1 MEAAERR
8 VDAATSLFL
17 ERVDRGSL
25 RWIEWSMHQCSASCC
40 SSSSPTVEEVARC
53 VARCEVPALR
63 AQARVQGVLEGVQ
76 EWRRR
81 CLRACEEERRGGLG
95 RRGVEACTVT
105 CCDNSVIEFD
115 KLLSKLQEDLKST
128 KYSP

>member
-8 VDAATSLFL
+8 VVAATSFFL

-40 SSSSPTVEEVARC
+40 SSSSPTLEEVARC
-53 VARCEVPALR
+53 VARCERPALR
-63 AQARVQGVLEGVQ
+63 AQTRVQGVLEGVQ
-76 EWRRR
+76 EGRRR

-95 RRGVEACTVT
+95 RKEVEACTVA
-105 CCDNSVIEFD
+105 CCDKSVMEFD
-115 KLLSKLQEDLKST
+115 QLLGKVQEELSSN